1 MMKRLFAAIKV
12 KPDANLL
19 QIFSELKKMLRDEKI
34 TWVDEQKIHMTLKF
48 FGDTPEN
55 SIPAIVSIFDEIARR
70 HQPFEIEL
78 ENVGI
83 FGSSYNPRVVWFGM
97 KQCDAIERLANDV
110 LTTLDK
116 AGFPRDSQHF
126 RPHLT
131 IGRIKFIQNKKYFQQ
146 VIGKFNNTFIQVVP
160 AQEFELIESKLTPRG
175 PFYST
180 LQTFR
185 L

>member
-1 MMKRLFAAIKV
+1 MMKRIFAAIKV
-12 KPDANLL
+12 EPDANLL
-19 QIFSELKKMLRDEKI
+19 SVFREIKKSLGDEKI
-34 TWVDEQKIHMTLKF
+34 TWVDERNIHLTLKF
-48 FGDTPEN
+48 FGDTPETD
-55 SIPAIVSIFDEIARR
+55 IPSIVSIFDEIAAR

-97 KQCDAIERLANDV
+97 KRCDAIERLANDV
-110 LTTLDK
+110 LSTLDK

-146 VIGKFNNTFIQVVP
+146 VISSFKNKFIQRIQ
-160 AQEFELIESKLTPRG
+160 AKEFELIESKLTPRG
-175 PFYST
+175 PTYTNIQS
-180 LQTFR
+180 FR
-185 L
+185 F